1 MCVYNMPKDHF
12 WKRSSKK
19 EATLDGTKANG
30 LTRNGDLTREGG
42 TSRGSQK
49 VGKTNSSGTG
59 IKNLFGWGPIRKK
72 SNGDGSKVPRSVSSS
87 ALSETRTLGFQRTV
101 SNGEVEDSKT
111 GVGCLMPMDRRLDQR
126 QRHSSDRALQTK
138 DSSQIYSLP
147 ADTIKRVDGNTNN
160 KSPSPLQSPAN
171 LQPVKSSQQDS
182 RQDYTEPWSAV
193 LDGTM
198 GIKSRSTSSI
208 HHAKTGSGKKKENT
222 SPVKDTSISPPSVSP
237 ETVNDDVNND
247 DYEEPWDRYTGG
259 MPPFRKKSKDKMH
272 MAPGRISPKPPAKL
286 PAEFSKPPTFEAK
299 PLPPLP
305 PVADN
310 EEDEDTAGEMVSVPA
325 AVPKR
330 SVSLKV
336 PSTSVSDYS
345 EPVDTKRMSDTARMS
360 NTTLP
365 ALDHCS
371 SPGGS
376 SSEELQSPSPP
387 PLPIRYVSTP
397 IVNTSLPLDQQP

>member
-1 MCVYNMPKDHF
+1 MSECVYNMPKDHF

-30 LTRNGDLTREGG
+30 LTRNGDLTRDGG

-72 SNGDGSKVPRSVSSS
+72 SSGDGSKVPRSVSSS
-87 ALSETRTLGFQRTV
+87 ALSETRTLGFQRTA
-101 SNGEVEDSKT
+101 SNGEVEDNKI
-111 GVGCLMPMDRRLDQR
+111 GLGLLMPMDRRLDQR

-147 ADTIKRVDGNTNN
+147 ADTIKRVDGTTNN

-171 LQPVKSSQQDS
+171 LHSVKPSQ
-182 RQDYTEPWSAV
+182 QDYTEPWSSV

-198 GIKSRSTSSI
+198 GMKSRSTSSI
-208 HHAKTGSGKKKENT
+208 HHGKTGSGKKKENT

-272 MAPGRISPKPPAKL
+272 IAPGRISPKPPAKL
-286 PAEFSKPPTFEAK
+286 PAELPKPPTFEAK

-305 PVADN
+305 PVADDDQN
-310 EEDEDTAGEMVSVPA
+310 DDTAGEMVSVPA

-336 PSTSVSDYS
+336 PSTAVSDYS

-371 SPGGS
+371 SSGGS

-387 PLPIRYVSTP
+387 PLPVRYVSTP